1 MHSVLWDCWRVYVL
15 VLLLEVVHSTP
26 KIMFSFKYCNDR
38 LRIIRS
44 FFLRDSKVSEIRQ
57 SARDF
62 FFLLTPWPTPK
73 PLANGRN
80 IVGQDL
86 STLLDDTTY
95 CVPLHILLHVVASVW
110 TPLQHLRQPSLELLL
125 PFALS
130 LTLPSACSLSYKN
143 GNSKNVGVICSLY
156 YQKGKPVRVYSNTVS
171 QIVTMKK

>member
-80 IVGQDL
+80 IVGQGL

-95 CVPLHILLHVVASVW
+95 CVPLHILLHVVAAVW
-110 TPLQHLRQPSLELLL
+110 TPLQHLRQPSLELLP

-130 LTLPSACSLSYKN
+130 LTAFPPRVASHIKMVILRMLASFAHYTTKKESRSGFTQILSH
-143 GNSKNVGVICSLY
+143 
-156 YQKGKPVRVYSNTVS
+156 R
-171 QIVTMKK
+171 